1 MRKWQ
6 AGRDWSVAVVRASI
20 SRKDLER
27 IALQELRSFPGAEH
41 VISVEIEGQS
51 DQASDVNWTLLV
63 TAKEGGNLE
72 RIQYAARTTSDRL
85 KRRYSVQVDPRH

>member
-1 MRKWQ
+1 MGVEGLVSKHRDRPYQ
-6 AGRDWSVAVVRASI
+6 A
-20 SRKDLER
+20 
-27 IALQELRSFPGAEH
+27 ALQELRSFPGAEH

-51 DQASDVNWTLLV
+51 DPASDINWTLQV

-85 KRRYSVQVDPRH
+85 KRRYSVGPAPLTCPTA